1 MNASEWDMKT
11 PGTGIP
17 SPPTGILTLT
27 RRPKRIGREF
37 WRSLTHTISYESRFN
52 IFFEKITMCSKRLP
66 AIRPLI
72 ILTEKMPTGD
82 LDNQSSL
89 IIWVLIIFL
98 NTTLHL
104 LSQTL
109 LNMDI

>member
-1 MNASEWDMKT
+1 
-11 PGTGIP
+11 
-17 SPPTGILTLT
+17 
-27 RRPKRIGREF
+27 
-37 WRSLTHTISYESRFN
+37 
-52 IFFEKITMCSKRLP
+52 MCSKRLP

-72 ILTEKMPTGD
+72 IPTEKMPTGD

-104 LSQTL
+104 LSKTL